1 MNRLLDIAP
10 EDRTPAQA
18 EAFERV
24 AAGRGK
30 VPTPYRVWIHSPDIA
45 LGMEQIG
52 TYLNTRSHLSR
63 REIEM
68 GILLIA
74 THWGGEY
81 VLNNHIRAARKAGF
95 DDAAIEALRSGE
107 RLTLADAHEQ
117 AFYDFAAATVA
128 GAKPSD
134 EDYARYERMLGR
146 AGIAE
151 TLVLLGYYSA
161 VSLSMKIHDVPLL
174 AGD

>member
-10 EDRTPAQA
+10 EDRTADQT

-24 AAGRGK
+24 AAGRGNI
-30 VPTPYRVWIHSPDIA
+30 PTPYRVWIHSAPIA

-52 TYLNTRSHLSR
+52 TYLNKRSHLSR
-63 REIEM
+63 REIEI

-74 THWGGEY
+74 QHWGGDY
-81 VLNNHIRAARKAGF
+81 VLHNHKRGARKAGF
-95 DDAAIEALRSGE
+95 DDDTIAKILSGE
-107 RLTLADAHEQ
+107 RPELADEHEQ
-117 AFYDFAAATVA
+117 AFYDLASTVVSGGKPTDAQFA
-128 GAKPSD
+128 D
-134 EDYARYERMLGR
+134 YERVLKR
-146 AGIAE
+146 EGIAE